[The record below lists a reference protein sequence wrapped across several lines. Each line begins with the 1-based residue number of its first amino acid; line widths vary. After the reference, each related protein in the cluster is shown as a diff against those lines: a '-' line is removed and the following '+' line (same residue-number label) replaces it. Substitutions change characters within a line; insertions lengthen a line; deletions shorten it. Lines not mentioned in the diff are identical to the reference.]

1 MDLWQDSRNDEGG
14 IMGLRELNRQ
24 KWLQHIKNHENSNL
38 NETEYC
44 EKNNLKV
51 RAFREWQ
58 IKSQINAVKIN
69 EEKSAFVEI
78 SKEDLSVLQPKENYF
93 DITFNDSIKI
103 RITKY
108 FDSELLLRLLRILED
123 I

>member
-1 MDLWQDSRNDEGG
+1 
-14 IMGLRELNRQ
+14 
-24 KWLQHIKNHENSNL
+24 
-38 NETEYC
+38 
-44 EKNNLKV
+44 V

-78 SKEDLSVLQPKENYF
+78 SKEDLLVLQPKENYF